1 MKLCMVVRDGVLW
14 YYQVVHGGMGWCA
27 VVCMVWWGSD
37 VICDAMVLMVWLVSQ
52 PMRCWRLCRVGA
64 RDHGA
69 LGAAVRD
76 GAGCCDCGGC
86 SRIVRW
92 LGIWRTRQ

>member
-1 MKLCMVVRDGVLW
+1 MKFV
-14 YYQVVHGGMGWCA
+14 QGGMGWCA

-76 GAGCCDCGGC
+76 GAWVLRLRRLFGSCVGLASGAPVGNHIAQ
-86 SRIVRW
+86 S
-92 LGIWRTRQ
+92 

>member
-1 MKLCMVVRDGVLW
+1 MQSILAYGMVGFGCDMR
-14 YYQVVHGGMGWCA
+14 
-27 VVCMVWWGSD
+27 
-37 VICDAMVLMVWLVSQ
+37 DAMVLMVWLVSQ

-86 SRIVRW
+86 SDRALAW
-92 LGIWRTRQ
+92 LLAHQTVII

>member
-1 MKLCMVVRDGVLW
+1 M
-14 YYQVVHGGMGWCA
+14 YGGMGWCA

-37 VICDAMVLMVWLVSQ
+37 VICDAMVLMVWLLVSQ

-76 GAGCCDCGGC
+76 GAWVLRLRRLFGSCVGLASGAPD
-86 SRIVRW
+86 SNHI
-92 LGIWRTRQ
+92 

>member
-1 MKLCMVVRDGVLW
+1 MVCC
-14 YYQVVHGGMGWCA
+14 GMYG
-27 VVCMVWWGSD
+27 MVGFGCD
-37 VICDAMVLMVWLVSQ
+37 TRDAMVLMVWLVSQ
-52 PMRCWRLCRVGA
+52 PMRCWRLCRAGA

-86 SRIVRW
+86 SDLALAW
-92 LGIWRTRQ
+92 LVAHQSVIIQAQS